1 MFMRAFETAITESAD
16 SLAGPWRR
24 PHQMLHA
31 QTYDSHASIHD
42 DATAQKLGF
51 QGGTIEG
58 PTHFSQFAPLCE
70 RLWGEAWFETGC
82 ISAHYR
88 NPVFEG
94 EEVQAILAKP
104 NPGQSQIAIQMVK
117 RDGTE
122 VLRGTASVGD
132 DKVATALDQRLAEL
146 KPLADPVIL
155 HDVKVG
161 MKTER
166 QTVRMGFDQHM
177 GDLYPFSLSD
187 KLKVI
192 TEPSSWYR
200 IDPDNVSGNPWRRPV
215 IPMEMLSVLF
225 QYRAREDHMP
235 VRGPAVGLFADQEI
249 RLLRGPLFVGEDY
262 QTEREVVA
270 LSGSRRTES
279 LWVRTTV
286 FASGHAPV
294 ASMLLNLASIKDS
307 YAPYAGE
314 YAALY
319 A

>member
-1 MFMRAFETAITESAD
+1 MKAFETPITESAD

-24 PHQMLHA
+24 PRQMLNA

-51 QGGTIEG
+51 KGGTIEG

-104 NPGQSQIAIQMVK
+104 QAGQNQTAIQMVK

-132 DKVATALDQRLAEL
+132 DKVATALELRLAEL
-146 KPLADPVIL
+146 KPLAEPVIL
-155 HDVKVG
+155 RDVKVG
-161 MKTER
+161 MKTGR
-166 QTVRMGFDQHM
+166 QTVRMGFDQYM
-177 GDLYPFSLSD
+177 GDLYPFSLAD

-192 TEPSSWYR
+192 TEPSPWYR
-200 IDPDNVSGNPWRRPV
+200 NFSVDGSDNPWGRPI

-225 QYRAREDHMP
+225 QYRAKEDSMP

-249 RLLRGPLFVGEDY
+249 RISRGPLFVGEDY

-286 FASGHAPV
+286 FASGDVPV

-307 YAPYAGE
+307 YAPYAQE
-314 YAALY
+314 HAALY
-319 A
+319 G

>member
-1 MFMRAFETAITESAD
+1 MKAFETTIAESAD

-31 QTYDSHASIHD
+31 QIYDSHASIHD
-42 DATAQKLGF
+42 DATARKLGF

-70 RLWGEAWFETGC
+70 RLWGKAWFETGC

-88 NPVFEG
+88 NPSFEG

-104 NPGQSQIAIQMVK
+104 EPDATQSAIHMVK

-122 VLRGTASVGD
+122 VLRGTASVGVG
-132 DKVATALDQRLAEL
+132 KLPTALEQRLAEL

-155 HDVKVG
+155 RDVKVG
-161 MKTER
+161 MQTAS
-166 QTVRMGFDQHM
+166 QTVRMDFEQNM
-177 GDLYPFSLSD
+177 GDLYPFSLAG
-187 KLKVI
+187 KLEVI
-192 TEPSSWYR
+192 TEPSPYYR
-200 IDPDNVSGNPWRRPV
+200 GTDNGSKNPWGRPI
-215 IPMEMLSVLF
+215 IPIEMLSVLF
-225 QYRAREDHMP
+225 QYRSKEDRLP
-235 VRGPAVGLFADQEI
+235 LRGPAVGLFADQEI
-249 RLLRGPLFVGEDY
+249 RLVRGPLFVGEDY
-262 QTEREVVA
+262 QTEREVIA

-279 LWVRTTV
+279 LWVRTSV
-286 FASGHAPV
+286 FASGDAPV

-307 YAPYAGE
+307 YARYSQE
-314 YAALY
+314 YAELY

>member
-1 MFMRAFETAITESAD
+1 MKAFETIITETPDA
-16 SLAGPWRR
+16 LAGPWRR
-24 PHQMLHA
+24 PHQMLNA
-31 QTYDSHASIHD
+31 QVYDSHASIHD

-70 RLWGEAWFETGC
+70 RLWGTAWFETGC

-88 NPVFEG
+88 NPSFEG

-104 NPGQSQIAIQMVK
+104 EPGQKQCSIQMVK

-122 VLRGTASVGD
+122 VLRGTASVGND
-132 DKVATALDQRLAEL
+132 GPATALEQRLTEL

-155 HDVKVG
+155 RDVKAG
-161 MKTER
+161 MKTGR
-166 QTVRMGFDQHM
+166 QTVRMNFDQNM
-177 GDLYPFSLSD
+177 GDLYPFSLAE

-192 TEPSSWYR
+192 TEPSPYYLN
-200 IDPDNVSGNPWRRPV
+200 DPATPWGRAI
-215 IPMEMLSVLF
+215 IPIEMLSVLL
-225 QYRAREDHMP
+225 QYRAREDRLP

-249 RLLRGPLFVGEDY
+249 RLSRGPLFVGEEY

-286 FASGHAPV
+286 FAPDDAPV
-294 ASMLLNLASIKDS
+294 ATMLLNLASIKDS
-307 YAPYAGE
+307 YSTYAGE
-314 YAALY
+314 YAGLY